1 MSVPRARKCVAVA
14 CAALVLALGASACV
28 GGPQPLRIPR
38 GGHDPRETPGSRGDR
53 GARVLEAA
61 LTSKVVAGKEPPTTL
76 IAEDASRCTV
86 TEGRY
91 REIQIGDRALCA
103 WRTGDRAP

>member
-1 MSVPRARKCVAVA
+1 MTHAKRRGP
-14 CAALVLALGASACV
+14 AA
-28 GGPQPLRIPR
+28 
-38 GGHDPRETPGSRGDR
+38 T
-53 GARVLEAA
+53 VLEAA

-103 WRTGDRAP
+103 WRTGDRAR